1 MSSSNISLLLRQQII
16 AEFHG
21 RCAYCHTPTAITGAR
36 LVIDHIIPEAKGGL
50 TLLQNLCLA
59 CHACNEFKGA
69 KVNFT
74 DVYSGELVPL
84 FHPRQQI
91 WREPFSWS
99 EEGCEIIGLTPI
111 GWATIIALNMNY
123 VEIVEARR
131 RWVVVGWHPPLEDL

>member
-1 MSSSNISLLLRQQII
+1 MSTSPIPLLLRQQII

-50 TLLQNLCLA
+50 TLLENLCLA

-69 KVNFT
+69 KVKFI
-74 DVYSGELVPL
+74 DVDSGELVPL
-84 FHPRQQI
+84 FHPRQDI
-91 WREPFSWS
+91 WREHFSWS
-99 EEGCEIIGLTPI
+99 EDGGEIVGLTPI
-111 GWATIIALNMNY
+111 GRATIAAFNMNHR
-123 VEIVEARR
+123 EIIEARR